1 MSSHAEKGLKVNTES
16 DDSYEAHTPGGHVA
30 DDTQPTM
37 PIYHRQYGNPA
48 PLGLLA
54 YGTVFL
60 ASSLFNINARGI
72 HNGSMVLLFA
82 VFYGGIMQTFVGMWE
97 MFLGNTFG
105 ATVFATYGGF
115 NLSYGALYL
124 PGVGI
129 QALYTV
135 DGVLSPDFE
144 QAVGIYLLIW
154 DVITLLFLIGCLRSS
169 VPVVFTF
176 ASTVVALT
184 LLAANAFTGI
194 PSLGVAGGAFGLGA
208 AGGAYYAA
216 LAGFYSPTVTFKAIR
231 LPPMSLAYPD
241 V

>member
-1 MSSHAEKGLKVNTES
+1 MSHEKNLNLQTDASEG
-16 DDSYEAHTPGGHVA
+16 SYEPHTPGGHVA
-30 DDTQPTM
+30 DASQPTM
-37 PIYHRQYGNPA
+37 PVYHRQYGNPA

-60 ASSLFNINARGI
+60 CASLFNIHSRGI
-72 HNGSMVLLFA
+72 HNGSLVLLFA
-82 VFYGGIMQTFVGMWE
+82 TFYAGITQILVGMWE

-124 PGVGI
+124 PGVGV
-129 QALYTV
+129 QALYT
-135 DGVLSPDFE
+135 DANGVVSPDFA

-154 DVITLLFLIGCLRSS
+154 DAITLLFLIGCLRSS
-169 VPVVFTF
+169 IPVVFTF
-176 ASTVVALT
+176 ATTVVSLT
-184 LLAANAFTGI
+184 LLAANSFTGI
-194 PSLGVAGGAFGLGA
+194 DSLAVAGGAFGLGA
-208 AGGAYYAA
+208 AAGAYYAA